1 MRGTLLPE
9 ALQFPV
15 QAPVVFLLRRRDAR
29 DGPYPVLARV
39 ITHKH
44 REQLVAVKSI
54 RLRATGAP
62 VHLDTGRIHHEIGN
76 ALLSQPAVQ
85 PEAVAASLITAV
97 DGCVGA
103 EVAARP
109 GVRDGGENRRGITR
123 GNRTPAR
130 RAVVITQ

>member
-1 MRGTLLPE
+1 MRTRASTTGMPDPKVGRHVQGAYAVGVRVTLLPQ

-29 DGPYPVLARV
+29 NGPYPVLARV

-44 REQLVAVKSI
+44 REQLVAVKAV

-76 ALLSQPAVQ
+76 TLLS
-85 PEAVAASLITAV
+85 
-97 DGCVGA
+97 
-103 EVAARP
+103 
-109 GVRDGGENRRGITR
+109 
-123 GNRTPAR
+123 
-130 RAVVITQ
+130 